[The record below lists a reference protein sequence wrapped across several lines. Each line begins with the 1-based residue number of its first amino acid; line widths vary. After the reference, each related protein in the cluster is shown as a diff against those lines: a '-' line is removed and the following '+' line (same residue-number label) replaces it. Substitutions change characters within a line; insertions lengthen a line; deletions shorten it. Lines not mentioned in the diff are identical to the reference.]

1 MADSN
6 DDSTGNP
13 LVELGRLLAELRYS
27 FVCVTPETYR
37 RQHARRATS
46 EAQDL
51 RDAFGWNLPFSSTS
65 FPERI
70 AALLEKAGALERS
83 DGSCVSKVRFSTL
96 GNHLF
101 VHSAYPT
108 IEEDSVFFGPD
119 SYRFAS
125 FIERELS
132 VEHAHPVKRIV
143 DIGCGTGVGAIV
155 ARKCVPN
162 ADIVLADINAR
173 ALSYAR
179 VNAELARC
187 DRIEF
192 VESDV
197 FSAVSGTFDL
207 VIANP
212 PYMMDSL
219 ARAYR
224 NGGEQH
230 GAALSLRILEAS
242 LARLNEGGRVLLYT
256 GSAIVA
262 GHDEFIERARRII
275 VAAGLRFRYEE
286 IDPDV
291 FGEELDA
298 LPYRDVERIAAVGL
312 VVYANA
318 NQTEPA
324 MTEGIFE

>member
-1 MADSN
+1 MPPAN
-6 DDSTGNP
+6 DDASPRHP
-13 LVELGRLLAELRYS
+13 LVALGQLLAHEHYS
-27 FVCVTPETYR
+27 FVCVTPETCR

-46 EAQDL
+46 EARDL
-51 RDAFGWNLPFSSTS
+51 RDAFGWNLPFASTLFS
-65 FPERI
+65 PRV
-70 AALLEKAGALERS
+70 AALLDEAHALETS
-83 DGSCVSKVRFSTL
+83 EGLFVSKVRYSTL
-96 GNHLF
+96 GANLF

-132 VEHAHPVKRIV
+132 TAHTHPVNRIV
-143 DIGCGTGVGAIV
+143 DIGCGSGVGAIV
-155 ARKCVPN
+155 ARGFAPD
-162 ADIVLADINAR
+162 AEIVLADINER
-173 ALSYAR
+173 ALAYAS

-187 DRIEF
+187 DRIEL

-197 FSAVSGTFDL
+197 FSAVKGTFDL

-212 PYMMDSL
+212 PYMMDPL

-224 NGGEQH
+224 NGGGEH

-242 LARLNEGGRVLLYT
+242 LPRLNPGGRVFLYT

-262 GHDEFIERARRII
+262 GRDEFIERARRIV
-275 VAAGLRFRYEE
+275 VAAGLRFRYAE

-298 LPYRDVERIAAVGL
+298 LPYRDVERIAAVAL
-312 VVYANA
+312 VVYAD
-318 NQTEPA
+318 
-324 MTEGIFE
+324 